1 MIISKGAEYDNLKTL
16 HDKILR
22 KTSWITGELHV
33 NQDFDLLSYLN
44 NLGFF
49 KQYEKNINNRL
60 FMLNSGKL
68 EIISQLSKRGIKAL
82 LII

>member
-44 NLGFF
+44 NLGF
-49 KQYEKNINNRL
+49 
-60 FMLNSGKL
+60 
-68 EIISQLSKRGIKAL
+68 LSSMKKY
-82 LII
+82 